1 MIVSSPV
8 ISSDPAKQDSAAFA
22 SQPCL
27 MAQRLGMTSTS
38 DKIEANEFQLFVV
51 VNGDKRFR
59 TKQTTMLKAN
69 EPRVAWKRQRR

>member
-27 MAQRLGMTSTS
+27 MAQRLGMTSAS

-51 VNGDKRFR
+51 VNGDK
-59 TKQTTMLKAN
+59 
-69 EPRVAWKRQRR
+69 